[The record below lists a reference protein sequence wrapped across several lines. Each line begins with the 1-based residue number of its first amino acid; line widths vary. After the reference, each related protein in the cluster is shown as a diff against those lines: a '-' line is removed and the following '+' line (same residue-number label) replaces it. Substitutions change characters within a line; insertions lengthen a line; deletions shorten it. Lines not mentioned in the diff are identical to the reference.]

1 MIIFLLYLQLE
12 NPVMTV
18 STVAQFIAQQIVQHC
33 QCQYSANFIV
43 NGQLFCASE
52 NSVVYQAQFTSTDDK
67 TALEIHNITQQ
78 WVLSRPTI
86 MINNLSYQID
96 PNCSTVVNK
105 LGVTSCN
112 IIVSDAQHDDNQLA
126 VISVSVILEGLML
139 LVCIGSIIISL
150 YYLHRRKSKNHN
162 LR

>member
-1 MIIFLLYLQLE
+1 
-12 NPVMTV
+12 MTV
-18 STVAQFIAQQIVQHC
+18 STITQFIVQRIVQHC

-43 NGQLFCASE
+43 DGQLFCTSE

-67 TALEIHNITQQ
+67 TAIEIRNVTQQ
-78 WVLSRPTI
+78 WVLSRPII

-112 IIVSDAQHDDNQLA
+112 VVSDTQHDNNQLA
-126 VISVSVILEGLML
+126 AISVSVILEGVML
-139 LVCIGSIIISL
+139 LICIGSIIFSL
-150 YYLHRRKSKNHN
+150 YYFYRRKMKSHN

>member
-1 MIIFLLYLQLE
+1 M
-12 NPVMTV
+12 MV
-18 STVAQFIAQQIVQHC
+18 STIAQFITQWIVQHC

-43 NGQLFCASE
+43 DGQLFCTTK
-52 NSVVYQAQFTSTDDK
+52 NSVVYQAQFISTDSK
-67 TALEIHNITQQ
+67 MALEIRNITQQ

-86 MINNLSYQID
+86 TINGLSYQVD

-112 IIVSDAQHDDNQLA
+112 IVSESQPNNHLPA
-126 VISVSVILEGLML
+126 ISVSVVLVGMML
-139 LVCIGSIIISL
+139 LVCIGSIIFSL
-150 YYLHRRKSKNHN
+150 YYLHRRKSKRRS